1 MRRLRIVLDTNVLV
15 SALMG
20 SGGPPDEVVQLVL
33 RHEALLLIDA
43 RIIAEYD
50 EVAARPKFSFTKA
63 TRFEVLDAIIA
74 IAEPVIAS
82 PLRLSLPN
90 PDDRLFIEVAFAGA
104 ADYIIT
110 GNVKHFAP
118 LPVSLNVQV
127 RTPRQLMDDLRRV

>member
-1 MRRLRIVLDTNVLV
+1 MPRLRIVLDTNVLV

-20 SGGPPDEVVQLVL
+20 GAGPPDDVL
-33 RHEALLLIDA
+33 QLLLRREAILLADS

-50 EVAARPKFSFTKA
+50 EVTSRPKFNFPQWKRVGMLETI
-63 TRFEVLDAIIA
+63 VLV
-74 IAEPVIAS
+74 AEPVIAS
-82 PLRLSLPN
+82 PLRLSLPD
-90 PDDRLFIEVAFAGA
+90 PDDRLFIEVAVTGA

-127 RTPRQLMDDLRRV
+127 RTPRQLMDELRHV

>member
-1 MRRLRIVLDTNVLV
+1 MPRLRIVLDTNVLV

-20 SGGPPDEVVQLVL
+20 GGGPPDEVVQLVL
-33 RHEALLLIDA
+33 RHEALLLIDS

-50 EVAARPKFSFTKA
+50 EVTARPKFSFTKER
-63 TRFEVLDAIIA
+63 RFEVLDALIA

-82 PLRLSLPN
+82 PLRLSLPD
-90 PDDRLFIEVAFAGA
+90 PDDRLFIEVAVAGA

-110 GNVKHFAP
+110 GNARHFAP

-127 RTPRQLMDDLRRV
+127 RTPRQLMDELRHV